1 MPTRMRR
8 GSGFVL
14 LCVAAGTL
22 HSTGPTPLFAQNGV
36 VASRSP
42 IASEV
47 GVEIMRT
54 GGNAVDAAVATGF
67 ALAVTY
73 PSAGNLGGGGFVLI
87 HTAEGEV
94 VANDHREKAPL
105 AATHDMY
112 LDEEGEV
119 VEGLSTASP
128 LAVGVPGTVDGLLA
142 ALERHGTISRREA
155 IAPALRLARHGFPL
169 PHDIA
174 QQLASRREAFA
185 EHPATL
191 AVFSKP
197 DGEPFAAGDLF
208 RQPDLAA
215 SLERIAEQGRDGFY
229 QGETADLI
237 VREME
242 QIGGLVT
249 REDLA
254 AYRSAWREPVRGTY
268 REHEIVAMPPPSS
281 GGVLLVQMLNML
293 EPFDVR
299 GSGFGSAATIHRMIE
314 AERRAYADR
323 AVHLG
328 DPDFYDVP
336 IGHLTSK
343 DYALERLADFD
354 PKAASSS
361 DNIAAGQ
368 LPPEGPETTHVSVM
382 DAAGNAVAY
391 TTTLNF
397 SFGAKMVV
405 TGAGF
410 LLNNEMDDFS
420 ARPFTPNAYGLIG
433 GEANA
438 IAPGKRML
446 SSMTPTIVLK
456 EGKPWLVTGSPG
468 GSTIITTVLQVIV
481 NAIDHGMDLGDA
493 VAAPRFHHQ
502 WQPNRVIV
510 ERHGISPDTRA
521 LLEAMGHEQLV
532 EIRWG
537 RGIGDANSAMRAPAG
552 LTAVA
557 APRNAGGAAGL

>member
-1 MPTRMRR
+1 MR
-8 GSGFVL
+8 GSSFAVFL
-14 LCVAAGTL
+14 LCVAASAA
-22 HSTGPTPLFAQNGV
+22 HAAGPTPLIAQNGV

-42 IASEV
+42 IASDV
-47 GVEIMRT
+47 GAEILRA
-54 GGNAVDAAVATGF
+54 GGNAIDAAVATGF

-73 PSAGNLGGGGFVLI
+73 PSAGNLGGGGFLLI
-87 HTAEGEV
+87 HTAEGKV

-112 LDEEGEV
+112 LDEDGEV
-119 VEGLSTASP
+119 VAGLSTASP
-128 LAVGVPGTVDGLLA
+128 LAVGVPGTVAGLID
-142 ALERHGTISRREA
+142 ALERHGSISRQEA
-155 IAPALRLARHGFPL
+155 IAPALRLARDGFPL

-174 QQLASRREAFA
+174 QQLVGRREAFA

-191 AVFSKP
+191 ALFSKP
-197 DGEPFAAGDLF
+197 NGEPLAAGEVF

-215 SLERIAEQGRDGFY
+215 TLERISEQGRDGFY
-229 QGETADLI
+229 QGKTADLI
-237 VREME
+237 VQEME
-242 QIGGLVT
+242 RTGGLVT
-249 REDLA
+249 HEDLG

-293 EPFDVR
+293 EPFDVG
-299 GSGFGSAATIHRMIE
+299 GSGFGSANTIHRMIE

-336 IGHLTSK
+336 MDLLTSK
-343 DYALERLADFD
+343 GYALARFADFD
-354 PKAASSS
+354 PEAASSS
-361 DNIAAGQ
+361 DDIAAGQ
-368 LPPEGPETTHVSVM
+368 SPPEAPETTHVSVL
-382 DAAGNAVAY
+382 DSAGNAVAY

-420 ARPFTPNAYGLIG
+420 ARPFTPNAYDLIG

-446 SSMTPTIVLK
+446 SSMTPTMVLK
-456 EGKPWLVTGSPG
+456 EGAPWLVTGSPG
-468 GSTIITTVLQVIV
+468 GSTIITTVLQVVV

-502 WQPNRVIV
+502 WQPDRVIV
-510 ERHGISPDTRA
+510 ERHGVSPDTRS
-521 LLEAMGHEQLV
+521 LLEALGHQQLI
-532 EIRWG
+532 EMRWG
-537 RGIGDANSAMRAPAG
+537 RGIGDANSVMRTPDG
-552 LTAVA
+552 LAAVA
-557 APRNAGGAAGL
+557 DPRNAGGAAGF

>member
-1 MPTRMRR
+1 MMTVTVRVGCALAMC
-8 GSGFVL
+8 L
-14 LCVAAGTL
+14 LAHPPHAAG
-22 HSTGPTPLFAQNGV
+22 PAPLIAQNGV

-47 GVEIMRT
+47 GVEIMRA
-54 GGNAVDAAVATGF
+54 GGNAIDAAVATGF
-67 ALAVTY
+67 ALAVAY
-73 PSAGNLGGGGFVLI
+73 PSAGNLGGGGFLLI
-87 HTAEGEV
+87 HTADGKVE
-94 VANDHREKAPL
+94 ANDHREKAPL
-105 AATHDMY
+105 AATHDMF
-112 LDEEGEV
+112 LDEQGHV
-119 VEGLSTASP
+119 VRGLSTASA
-128 LAVGVPGTVDGLLA
+128 LSVGVPGTVDGLLQ
-142 ALERHGTISRREA
+142 ALERHGTISRQDA
-155 IAPALRLARHGFPL
+155 IAPALRLARDGFPL

-174 QQLASRREAFA
+174 QQFNGRREAFA

-191 AVFSKP
+191 AAFSKA
-197 DGEPFAAGDLF
+197 DGEPLAAGDLF
-208 RQPDLAA
+208 RQPHLAA
-215 SLERIAEQGRDGFY
+215 TLERISEQGRDGFY
-229 QGETADLI
+229 QGETAELI
-237 VREME
+237 VQEME
-242 QIGGLVT
+242 RIGGLVT

-254 AYRSAWREPVRGTY
+254 AYRSAWREPVQGTY
-268 REHEIVAMPPPSS
+268 REHAIVAMPPPSS

-293 EPFDVR
+293 EPFDV
-299 GSGFGSAATIHRMIE
+299 GGAGFGSAVTIHRMIE
-314 AERRAYADR
+314 VERRAYADR

-336 IGHLTSK
+336 TGLLTSK
-343 DYALERLADFD
+343 DYALERFANFD

-361 DNIAAGQ
+361 NDIAASQ
-368 LPPEGPETTHVSVM
+368 LPPESPETTHVSVM

-397 SFGAKMVV
+397 SFGARMVV

-456 EGKPWLVTGSPG
+456 EGTPWLVTGSPG
-468 GSTIITTVLQVIV
+468 GSTIITTVLQVLV
-481 NAIDHGMDLGDA
+481 NAIDHGMDLGHA

-502 WQPNRVIV
+502 WQPDRVIL
-510 ERHGISPDTRA
+510 EPHGISPDTQA
-521 LLEAMGHEQLV
+521 LLKGMGHV
-532 EIRWG
+532 ELIEMRWG
-537 RGIGDANSAMRAPAG
+537 RGIGDANSAMRTPDG

-557 APRNAGGAAGL
+557 DPRNAGGAAGH